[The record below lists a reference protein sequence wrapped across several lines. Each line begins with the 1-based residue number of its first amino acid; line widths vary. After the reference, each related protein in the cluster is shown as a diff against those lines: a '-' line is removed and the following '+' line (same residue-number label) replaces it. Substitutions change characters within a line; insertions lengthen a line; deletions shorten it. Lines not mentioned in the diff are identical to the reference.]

1 MSDSINSIYNCIFL
15 TPSGFLLTS
24 FASCDYYLYIFF
36 FFLFIADA
44 LTLESVTPELS
55 FQKEKTMYS
64 LWRLAHTF
72 NLLRR
77 HFWSTLLRSLLVSCA
92 IIVPIAIIT
101 AIAKI
106 AYQEQSWEAFLV
118 LTVTIIQ
125 VS

>member
-1 MSDSINSIYNCIFL
+1 MH
-15 TPSGFLLTS
+15 
-24 FASCDYYLYIFF
+24 
-36 FFLFIADA
+36 
-44 LTLESVTPELS
+44 
-55 FQKEKTMYS
+55 S
-64 LWRLAHTF
+64 LWRLAHMF
-72 NLLRR
+72 NLSRR

>member
-1 MSDSINSIYNCIFL
+1 MH
-15 TPSGFLLTS
+15 
-24 FASCDYYLYIFF
+24 
-36 FFLFIADA
+36 
-44 LTLESVTPELS
+44 
-55 FQKEKTMYS
+55 S
-64 LWRLAHTF
+64 LWRLAHMF
-72 NLLRR
+72 NLSRR
-77 HFWSTLLRSLLVSCA
+77 HFWSTLLVSCA